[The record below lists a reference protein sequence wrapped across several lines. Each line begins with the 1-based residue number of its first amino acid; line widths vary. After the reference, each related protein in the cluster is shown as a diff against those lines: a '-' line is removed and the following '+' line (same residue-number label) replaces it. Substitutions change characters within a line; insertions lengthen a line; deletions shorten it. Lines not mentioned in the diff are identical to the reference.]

1 MRSVESLFLELSV
14 HLCSDLQKFPS
25 RTRPLHM
32 DCHVSTRLLCSL
44 AQAVAVVQLSVCINT
59 DITEETSRERAKQHF
74 QVGSG
79 IAVELQQ

>member
-1 MRSVESLFLELSV
+1 
-14 HLCSDLQKFPS
+14 
-25 RTRPLHM
+25 M

-59 DITEETSRERAKQHF
+59 DITEETSHERAKQHF